1 MRTIWLALPAVL
13 VIGWLDFMTGPDIG
27 LSLLYLLPIA
37 ITAWRGRAADG
48 IVVALAAAACWTG
61 ADAAAGVAIAFSLWN
76 GFTRVVIYTA
86 TAFLM
91 HQVREDRN
99 QLQTV
104 NQQLEAAL
112 RRESELARTDAVTG
126 LANSRAFLEQLDKE
140 LARAGREERSLTLL
154 YLDLDGF
161 KSVNDLYG
169 HDTGDAVLRKV
180 AGSIQSSI
188 RGGDVAARLGGDEFA
203 ALLWG
208 TGKAAAGEVA
218 VRITDG
224 IRDLASAYPAAALG
238 VSIGIAQ
245 AHGQSMTAAELLR
258 EADVSMYERKRSLT
272 PANEPLP
279 QATRRE
285 LPR

>member
-1 MRTIWLALPAVL
+1 MRTIWIALPAVL
-13 VIGWLDFMTGPDIG
+13 VIGWLDFMTGPQIG
-27 LSLLYLLPIA
+27 LSILYLLPIT
-37 ITAWRGRAADG
+37 ITAWRGRTAEG
-48 IVVALAAAACWTG
+48 IVVALSAAACWTG
-61 ADAAAGVAIAFSLWN
+61 ADAAAGGAIAFSLWN

-86 TAFLM
+86 AAFLV
-91 HQVREDRN
+91 HQVRIDRD
-99 QLQTV
+99 QLETV

-112 RRESELARTDAVTG
+112 RRESELARTDAATG

-169 HDTGDAVLRKV
+169 HDTGDEVLRKV
-180 AGSIQSSI
+180 ADALRSSI

-208 TGKAAAGEVA
+208 AGSAAAGEVA
-218 VRITDG
+218 VRIADR
-224 IRDLASAYPAAALG
+224 IREVAAAYPAAALG

-245 AHGQSMTAAELLR
+245 AHGESMTGAELLR
-258 EADVSMYERKRSLT
+258 NADASMYERKRSLT
-272 PANEPLP
+272 PADEPP
-279 QATRRE
+279 PTAIRRE
-285 LPR
+285 PPR